1 MKKLILLLLFLPLL
15 CAGQSIGCDELLETL
30 KYDGDRLD
38 TSIVYD
44 SDAISNVVW
53 YKYEDMLF
61 AVVTFTSSN
70 KEYIYGEWEY
80 NGYDYSNFKV
90 SFETSESKGT
100 FFNQN
105 IRSAKVDCY

>member
-1 MKKLILLLLFLPLL
+1 
-15 CAGQSIGCDELLETL
+15 
-30 KYDGDRLD
+30 
-38 TSIVYD
+38 
-44 SDAISNVVW
+44 
-53 YKYEDMLF
+53 MLF
-61 AVVTFTSSN
+61 AVITFTSSN